1 MAEISFKGLDEFQLS
16 MKEVAELPDE
26 IIDEMLNAGADVAAE
41 AQRVEARRLGKPGG
55 YQNRGQRKDY
65 STGITALT
73 IKKGKVKVKDG
84 QRVIYVTPT
93 GTRRRGKTVTRN
105 AEIAFLNEFGEHDLA
120 MYEHQKMKV
129 DREVAKRALG
139 VAIAALEDFNDW
151 SADAIK
157 EQIKAKSEEEGIKSG
172 QVMFTM
178 RVALTGAPV
187 TPGGAIE
194 MAVVLKKDETLRR
207 MKYSLSLLKKA

>member
-1 MAEISFKGLDEFQLS
+1 MAEISFKGLDEFRLS
-16 MKEVAELPDE
+16 MREVAELPDE

-105 AEIAFLNEFGEHDLA
+105 AEIAFLNEFGTKTIQA
-120 MYEHQKMKV
+120 
-129 DREVAKRALG
+129 RGFIRA
-139 VAIAALEDFNDW
+139 ANEKSAEDYTAAQAAVYNRWLEN
-151 SADAIK
+151 K
-157 EQIKAKSEEEGIKSG
+157 N
-172 QVMFTM
+172 
-178 RVALTGAPV
+178 L
-187 TPGGAIE
+187 
-194 MAVVLKKDETLRR
+194 
-207 MKYSLSLLKKA
+207 